1 MQLAITMSVKDT
13 VSMAVITADVISRYS
28 RKRGKETRKYIDMFV
43 ARTFDELT
51 TGEIY
56 EILKA
61 RAAVFVVE
69 QNIVYQDM
77 DDKDYDSLHVFCE
90 EHGKVTA
97 YLRAFE
103 IEPGVVRMGRVLT
116 LQHGQGLGGK
126 LLKFGIDEIRRRYSP
141 KKIAIDSQCHA
152 IGFYEKVGFK
162 VCSDEFLEEGI
173 MHVKMELR

>member
-1 MQLAITMSVKDT
+1 
-13 VSMAVITADVISRYS
+13 
-28 RKRGKETRKYIDMFV
+28 MFV
-43 ARTFDELT
+43 AKTFDELT
-51 TGEIY
+51 TKEIY

-90 EHGKVTA
+90 EDGKVTA

-116 LQHGQGLGGK
+116 LQHGQGLGRK
-126 LLKFGIDEIRRRYSP
+126 LLEFGLDEIIRTYSP
-141 KKIAIDSQCHA
+141 KKISIDSQCHA
-152 IGFYEKVGFK
+152 IGFYEKAGFK
-162 VCSDEFLEEGI
+162 VCSEEFLEEDV
-173 MHVKMELR
+173 MHVKMELDV

>member
-1 MQLAITMSVKDT
+1 MEFTTDILSVFDKKWALLTVGDKDKFNTMT
-13 VSMAVITADVISRYS
+13 VSWGGLGTIW
-28 RKRGKETRKYIDMFV
+28 GKPV
-43 ARTFDELT
+43 AT
-51 TGEIY
+51 
-56 EILKA
+56 
-61 RAAVFVVE
+61 
-69 QNIVYQDM
+69 VY
-77 DDKDYDSLHVFCE
+77 
-90 EHGKVTA
+90 
-97 YLRAFE
+97 
-103 IEPGVVRMGRVLT
+103 PGVVRMGRVLT